1 MSLPDLDDL
10 MPTLEALTPG
20 PSLHHPSHSQTV
32 NHSHTRPLSSKSP
45 RTQTQSSHQQIVNS
59 QSLPGLERQ
68 LLSPPAGT
76 GAPVRPP
83 SGSLARYHKQKQQQQ
98 PSDSIHHEG
107 GVVNGGRAVNIV
119 DMMAVDGEV
128 LHHAGLVTQPLSRP
142 TTATKR
148 TNAHHHTG
156 EDTDG
161 NEGDRGYASGF
172 PALPLENAV
181 ADFDATT
188 GSKHRIRS
196 GSKLNRAPTHQV
208 SIDLIEQKPHHHPHG
223 HSNEETLKVTTRIV
237 VEETVSELA
246 EDNDNQTTTSNGTM
260 LPSLVF
266 NSDARKQAA
275 RSRLLQIVDDIA
287 HDYESSVEAQ
297 KQARITQV
305 RHKVLQRA
313 AEQHSAIVTIGA
325 DSSTPHDTPI
335 HHKTSS
341 VDMNAT
347 TTSAAAALTAINTT
361 NNNSMI
367 PQTTTSFSA
376 NPAFLLSNLNNPN
389 GDDIH
394 SRPYLDLSH
403 SVTPQ
408 GKLVL
413 ELRDSL
419 VAECVVTYLALRHTP
434 LQLIGLKSVL
444 QTYCRPWQL
453 QSIKV
458 LDLSDNPR
466 AGGLQAAR
474 VLGQTLSQS
483 CHLMDLNL
491 DHLGMGD
498 TGLLNVLQGLIN
510 GGAQH
515 TLVKLDL
522 SRNNITMATNAVA
535 LLGHFIHIK

>member
-1 MSLPDLDDL
+1 MNG
-10 MPTLEALTPG
+10 E
-20 PSLHHPSHSQTV
+20 
-32 NHSHTRPLSSKSP
+32 RP
-45 RTQTQSSHQQIVNS
+45 
-59 QSLPGLERQ
+59 
-68 LLSPPAGT
+68 
-76 GAPVRPP
+76 
-83 SGSLARYHKQKQQQQ
+83 
-98 PSDSIHHEG
+98 
-107 GVVNGGRAVNIV
+107 VNIV

-148 TNAHHHTG
+148 TNAGHAHAHMHH
-156 EDTDG
+156 EDHYV
-161 NEGDRGYASGF
+161 NEGDRAYPSGF

-188 GSKHRIRS
+188 GSKHRVRS

-223 HSNEETLKVTTRIV
+223 HSTEDTLKVTTRIV
-237 VEETVSELA
+237 VEETVSEIA
-246 EDNDNQTTTSNGTM
+246 EDADNHTTTSNGTM

-287 HDYESSVEAQ
+287 QDYETSVEAQ

-313 AEQHSAIVTIGA
+313 AEQSQHGPGSSSAVVTIGA
-325 DSSTPHDTPI
+325 DSSTPHDTPV

-341 VDMNAT
+341 VDAT
-347 TTSAAAALTAINTT
+347 AATASASTALSAINST
-361 NNNSMI
+361 NNNTI

-389 GDDIH
+389 GEDMH

-474 VLGQTLSQS
+474 VLGQTFSQS
-483 CHLMDLNL
+483 CHLIDLNL

-535 LLGHFIHIK
+535 LLSHFVHIKYVVMCFEFVVLCFI